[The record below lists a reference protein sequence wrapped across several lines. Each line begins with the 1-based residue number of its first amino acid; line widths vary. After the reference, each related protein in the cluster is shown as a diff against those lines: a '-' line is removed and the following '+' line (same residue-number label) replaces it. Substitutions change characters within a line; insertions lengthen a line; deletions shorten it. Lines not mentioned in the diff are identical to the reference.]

1 MSDPWRKQM
10 EQDSTEVRPRLHA
23 WRIAEREYER
33 MEARRGRRHAYT
45 SLTPART
52 ALVVVDMVRFFV
64 DGDPYGLGIVPQIQA
79 LAAGMRQA
87 GGLVVWVLPV
97 APERANAWGTEFYG
111 EQTVELLRTSG
122 GAGAVAD
129 RLWPELV
136 VQEEDLVVEKRG
148 TSALFPGNSTLP
160 QLLEARGIDT
170 VVVGG
175 KVSGV
180 CVESTVRDA
189 AALGYRAVL
198 VADAAATYCDEAH
211 NHTLTVV
218 YRSFGDVRTA
228 EEVLTLLE
236 EAGQP

>member
-1 MSDPWRKQM
+1 M
-10 EQDSTEVRPRLHA
+10 EQDSTAGRPRLHA
-23 WRIAEREYER
+23 WKIPEREYER
-33 MEARRGRRHAYT
+33 MQARRGRRHAYD
-45 SLTPART
+45 SLTPGRT
-52 ALVVVDMVRFFV
+52 ALVIVDMVRFFV
-64 DGDPYGLGIVPQIQA
+64 DGDPHGLGIVPQIQA
-79 LAAGMRQA
+79 LAAGMRRA

-97 APERANAWGTEFYG
+97 VPERASDWDTEFYG
-111 EQTVELLRTSG
+111 QQTVERLRTSG

-136 VQEEDLVVEKRG
+136 VEEGDLVVEKRG

-175 KVSGV
+175 KVTGV

-189 AALGYRAVL
+189 AALGYRAIL
-198 VADAAATYCDEAH
+198 VADGSATYSDEAH
-211 NHTLTVV
+211 NATLTVV

-228 EEVLTLLE
+228 SEVLALLE
-236 EAGQP
+236 